1 MNEIIPPA
9 GGQLPLRVLRK
20 AVLFLA
26 IVTVFAGLFGCSAR
40 PEPPAGELT
49 VVSAAGGRM
58 SRTESYSFSAIRK
71 DGRWMFSTRCYADR
85 EKFYVELEDCPMT
98 DEEAG
103 ELLRIVAEEDLIH
116 TVHSFRKPL
125 LARIFPPRD
134 AAMDSTLLR
143 FADGTEY
150 DGEVSIGSDLTAFFY
165 RMAEQ
170 YGREA
175 AQAEMAAV
183 RALSV
188 SCSHS
193 YINGSFQFSINR
205 ETTGWVFSCR
215 CYLDV
220 DEQVQKDNCPITDE
234 QAAEILQVAWEEGLL
249 HRVRT
254 YQKPTDGLFAHD
266 APEYSTFFA
275 FTDGSSAGAPIDPRA
290 EVRSAFYHLAEQ
302 LR

>member
-1 MNEIIPPA
+1 MNEKNPPA

-49 VVSAAGGRM
+49 VVSATGGRM

-71 DGRWMFSTRCYADR
+71 DGVWMFSTRCYTDR

-165 RMAEQ
+165 R
-170 YGREA
+170 
-175 AQAEMAAV
+175 
-183 RALSV
+183 
-188 SCSHS
+188 
-193 YINGSFQFSINR
+193 
-205 ETTGWVFSCR
+205 
-215 CYLDV
+215 
-220 DEQVQKDNCPITDE
+220 
-234 QAAEILQVAWEEGLL
+234 
-249 HRVRT
+249 
-254 YQKPTDGLFAHD
+254 
-266 APEYSTFFA
+266 
-275 FTDGSSAGAPIDPRA
+275 
-290 EVRSAFYHLAEQ
+290 LAEQ

>member
-1 MNEIIPPA
+1 MNEEIPPA

-71 DGRWMFSTRCYADR
+71 DGVWMFSTRCYADR

-103 ELLRIVAEEDLIH
+103 ELL
-116 TVHSFRKPL
+116 
-125 LARIFPPRD
+125 
-134 AAMDSTLLR
+134 
-143 FADGTEY
+143 
-150 DGEVSIGSDLTAFFY
+150 
-165 RMAEQ
+165 
-170 YGREA
+170 
-175 AQAEMAAV
+175 
-183 RALSV
+183 
-188 SCSHS
+188 
-193 YINGSFQFSINR
+193 
-205 ETTGWVFSCR
+205 
-215 CYLDV
+215 
-220 DEQVQKDNCPITDE
+220 
-234 QAAEILQVAWEEGLL
+234 
-249 HRVRT
+249 HRVRA

-275 FTDGSSAGAPIDPRA
+275 FTDGSSAGAPIDPRS
-290 EVRSAFYHLAEQ
+290 EVRSAFYNLAEQ

>member
-1 MNEIIPPA
+1 MSIISTPA
-9 GGQLPLRVLRK
+9 GRQLLQWGIRKVVLLL
-20 AVLFLA
+20 V
-26 IVTVFAGLFGCSAR
+26 IVTAFAGLFGCSGK
-40 PEPPAGELT
+40 PEPPAEDLS
-49 VVSAAGGRM
+49 VVSTSCGHM

-71 DGRWMFSTRCYADR
+71 DGVWMFSTRCYADR

-125 LARIFPPRD
+125 LARIIPPRD

-150 DGEVSIGSDLTAFFY
+150 DGEVSIGNDLTAFFY
-165 RMAEQ
+165 RLAEQ

-175 AQAEMAAV
+175 AQAEMASV
-183 RALSV
+183 RALTV

-205 ETTGWVFSCR
+205 ETTGWLFSCR
-215 CYLDV
+215 CYLDL

-249 HRVRT
+249 HRVRA
-254 YQKPTDGLFAHD
+254 YQKPTDGLFAYD

-275 FTDGSSAGAPIDPRA
+275 FTDGSSVDAPINPSS
-290 EVRSAFYHLAEQ
+290 EVVGAFRQLATQ
-302 LR
+302 YR